1 MSDVGSARRAKDQ
14 LKESFGAREWCVGIG
29 VEREDGVGF
38 IVRVTVRPGSAAEA
52 AAAGLPEHV
61 GPTLVKVIE
70 EDA

>member
-14 LKESFGAREWCVGIG
+14 LKAEFGAADWCVGIG

-38 IVRVTVRPGSAAEA
+38 IVRVTVRPDGAAA
-52 AAAGLPEHV
+52 AKAAGLPERV

-70 EDA
+70 GDA